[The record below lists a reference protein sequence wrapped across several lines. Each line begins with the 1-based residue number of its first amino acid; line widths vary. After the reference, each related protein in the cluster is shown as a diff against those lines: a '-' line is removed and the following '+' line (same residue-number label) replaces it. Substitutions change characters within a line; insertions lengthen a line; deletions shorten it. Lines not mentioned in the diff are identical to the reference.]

1 MLKSLAS
8 ARGNGGRPFKIAA
21 KLWLAHASQP
31 VRGEDRRFANAHFFA
46 RQGGERAAEQMNVFG
61 VVAVTQ
67 RAGRQ
72 TPAQSRVVISLQ
84 A

>member
-31 VRGEDRRFANAHFFA
+31 VRGEDRRLANAHFFA
-46 RQGGERAAEQMNVFG
+46 RQGGERAAEQLNVFG
-61 VVAVTQ
+61 VV
-67 RAGRQ
+67 G
-72 TPAQSRVVISLQ
+72 
-84 A
+84 